1 MKHVMIDLETLS
13 LQPNAAII
21 EIAAK
26 EFNPVKEIEVP
37 NNTFHEFVDSTSC
50 AMHGMDFD
58 KATIEWW
65 SQQELPLKKHFDTFI
80 SDYPIGYA
88 LNELTDYLHA
98 TAPDGDMMLWSQGAD
113 FDIAILRSAYRN
125 VLGKELPVKYRN
137 VRDARTYFLELVKVL
152 QPEAKNP
159 YELVKIEGSKHTAEG
174 DVDWSIKAVQ
184 YATDLLNSTF
194 VKEVDHDE

>member
-65 SQQELPLKKHFDTFI
+65 SKQELHLKGRFDTFRN
-80 SDYPIGYA
+80 DTPIGYA
-88 LNELTDYLHA
+88 LGKLSEYIRT
-98 TAPDGDMMLWSQGAD
+98 TAPDGELMLWSQGTD
-113 FDIAILRSAYRN
+113 FDIPILRSAYRN
-125 VLGKELPVKYRN
+125 VLGEELPVKYRN
-137 VRDARTYFLELVKVL
+137 IRDARTYFLELVNVL

-159 YELVKIEGSKHTAEG
+159 YELIKSEGSKHTAEG
-174 DVDWSIKAVQ
+174 DVEWSIKAVQ
-184 YATDLLNSTF
+184 YATDLLVSTF
-194 VKEVDHDE
+194 VKDVEK